1 MPALI
6 VSNGNQEGLFLHLGK
21 KSSVIGRDEALPL
34 QLEDE
39 RVSRKHFQIR
49 YEAKD
54 DSFYALDMKSSN
66 GTYVNGRRS
75 VTEVKLQDGDEVQVG
90 DTRMVFTTELPTDKA
105 NALAV
110 MKKAG
115 ERRRSTLMH

>member
-6 VSNGNQEGLFLHLGK
+6 VSNGSQEGLFLSLGK
-21 KSSVIGRDEALPL
+21 KSSVIGRDEAVPM

-39 RVSRKHFQIR
+39 RVSRKHCQIR

-54 DSFYALDMKSSN
+54 DAYYLLDMKSSN
-66 GTYVNGRRS
+66 GSYVNGRRMVS
-75 VTEVKLQDGDEVQVG
+75 EVKLADGDEVQLG
-90 DTRMVFTTELPTDKA
+90 DTKMVFTTEVPTDKA

-115 ERRRSTLMH
+115 ERRRSTLMR

>member
-6 VSNGNQEGLFLHLGK
+6 VSNGTQEGLFLPLGK
-21 KSSVIGRDEALPL
+21 KSTVIGRDEAVPL

-39 RVSRKHFQIR
+39 RVSRKHCQVR
-49 YEAKD
+49 HEPKD
-54 DSFYALDMKSSN
+54 DGYYLLDMKSSN
-66 GTYVNGRRS
+66 GTYLNNRRMVS
-75 VTEVKLQDGDEVQVG
+75 EARLNDGDEIQLG
-90 DTRMVFTTELPTDKA
+90 DTKILFTTEVPTDKA

-115 ERRRSTLMH
+115 ERRRSTLMR